1 MWMRRFVRLV
11 WAVLKELS
19 DERAYERH
27 LAREGR
33 THSPEEWRK
42 FSECRFHHKYRRA
55 RCC

>member
-42 FSECRFHHKYRRA
+42 FSERRFHHKYRRA